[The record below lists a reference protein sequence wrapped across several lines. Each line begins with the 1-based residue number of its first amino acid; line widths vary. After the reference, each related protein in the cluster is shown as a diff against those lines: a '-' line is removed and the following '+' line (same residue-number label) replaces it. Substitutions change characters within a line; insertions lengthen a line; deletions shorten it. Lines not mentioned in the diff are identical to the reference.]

1 MQNNCL
7 EYRKSGLLNFYQG
20 IQQFSKSISYWR
32 KINKLLGNLDVILW
46 FLFLTEIPALKKK
59 KSKRIKMQL

>member
-20 IQQFSKSISYWR
+20 IQQFCKCISYWC

-46 FLFLTEIPALKKK
+46 LLFLTEIPALKKK
-59 KSKRIKMQL
+59 KIQKG